1 MKKKNNTKISY
12 DSEADVLSMESVGRT
27 VIDHAEE
34 MGNLVV
40 HFSKQN
46 KPVLVEILDA
56 SLLFKNQP
64 KSLRTTIRNT
74 LVIA

>member
-12 DSEADVLSMESVGRT
+12 DSDADILSLESVGKT

-34 MGNLVV
+34 MGNSVV

-56 SLLFKNQP
+56 STLFKNQP

-74 LVIA
+74 FAIA

>member
-12 DSEADVLSMESVGRT
+12 DSDADILSLESVGHT

-46 KPVLVEILDA
+46 KPVLVEILEA
-56 SLLFKNQP
+56 SALFKMQP
-64 KSLRTTIRNT
+64 KSLRATIRNT
-74 LVIA
+74 FVIA